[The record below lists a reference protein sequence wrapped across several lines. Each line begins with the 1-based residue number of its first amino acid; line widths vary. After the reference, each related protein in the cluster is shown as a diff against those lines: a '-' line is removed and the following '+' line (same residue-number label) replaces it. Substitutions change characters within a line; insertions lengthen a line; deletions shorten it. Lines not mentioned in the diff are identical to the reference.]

1 MANILQQP
9 GPDGYALSVTRE
21 ARTAGLVEEDAEGD
35 PRRLAPVRVYAFDDL
50 LLVVDRDQFDNAQIV
65 ELVTYAAEARDSIH
79 QAIDASVTTYGGGQS
94 YRIQLPPADDA
105 GFEVG
110 DELPCHPLPGLL
122 VISPLDAGMV
132 VPELERRRRRQANS

>member
-50 LLVVDRDQFDNAQIV
+50 LLVVDRDQLDDTEIV

-79 QAIDASVTTYGGGQS
+79 QAIDASVTTYGGGRS
-94 YRIQLPPADDA
+94 YRVQLPPADDA
-105 GFEVG
+105 GFEAG
-110 DELPCHPLPGLL
+110 ETLPCHPLPGLL
-122 VISPLDAGMV
+122 VVSPLDAGMV
-132 VPELERRRRRQANS
+132 VPSLERIRRKQLHS